1 MALGIAGLEGAR
13 EVSPGTGIYYGGE
26 HDAVEGVVTCSCA
39 CVMYILCMCTVRIYR
54 VYVQCSVIVCVLS
67 VHTWM
72 CVAFVWI

>member
-1 MALGIAGLEGAR
+1 
-13 EVSPGTGIYYGGE
+13 
-26 HDAVEGVVTCSCA
+26 
-39 CVMYILCMCTVRIYR
+39 MYILCMCTVRIYR